1 MRYVN
6 GEKIVIIEETRTELD
21 NGRVL
26 IENLYQDGYID
37 KYTYIPYWHPI
48 ELKHIFRDYQAF
60 MPNSYIRL
68 GKKIKELGLCKQ
80 PYESNSDSWD
90 IQKILDAISEHIPMN
105 LKLFN
110 CNTISEADNRT
121 LKQIYK
127 TRENLREDMNNWI
140 Y

>member
-6 GEKIVIIEETRTELD
+6 GEKIVVIEEKRTELD
-21 NGRVL
+21 NGRLL
-26 IENLYQDGYID
+26 IECLYEDGYIH
-37 KYTYIPYWHPI
+37 KYSYIPYWHPI

-60 MPNSYIRL
+60 MPNSYVRV
-68 GKKIKELGLCKQ
+68 GKKIKELGLCN
-80 PYESNSDSWD
+80 ENDFESWD
-90 IQKILDAISEHIPMN
+90 IQKILDAISQHIPMN

-121 LKQIYK
+121 LKQIFK
-127 TRENLREDMNNWI
+127 TREKMREDMNNWI

>member
-6 GEKIVIIEETRTELD
+6 GEKIVVIEEKRTELD
-21 NGRVL
+21 NGRLL
-26 IENLYQDGYID
+26 IECLYEDGYIH
-37 KYTYIPYWHPI
+37 KYSYIPYWHPI

-60 MPNSYIRL
+60 MPNSYVRL
-68 GKKIKELGLCKQ
+68 GKKIKELGLCN
-80 PYESNSDSWD
+80 ENDFESWD
-90 IQKILDAISEHIPMN
+90 IQNILDAISQHIPMN

-121 LKQIYK
+121 LKQIFK
-127 TRENLREDMNNWI
+127 TREKMREDMNNWI

>member
-6 GEKIVIIEETRTELD
+6 GEKIVVIEEKRTELP

-26 IENLYQDGYID
+26 IENFYQDGYVD

-48 ELKHIFRDYQAF
+48 ELKHIFRDYKAF

-68 GKKIKELGLCKQ
+68 GRKIKEFGLCN
-80 PYESNSDSWD
+80 ENDSESWD
-90 IQKILDAISEHIPMN
+90 IQKILDAISQHIPMN
-105 LKLFN
+105 LRLFSFQKV
-110 CNTISEADNRT
+110 TDNPDKRT

-127 TRENLREDMNNWI
+127 TRENLRLAMNDWI

>member
-6 GEKIVIIEETRTELD
+6 GEKIVVIKETRTELD

-26 IENLYQDGYID
+26 IENLYQDGYVD

-48 ELKHIFRDYQAF
+48 ELKHIFRDYKSF

-68 GKKIKELGLCKQ
+68 GRKIKSLGLCN
-80 PYESNSDSWD
+80 ENDSESWD
-90 IQKILDAISEHIPMN
+90 IQKILDAISQYIPMN

-110 CNTISEADNRT
+110 CNTNSEADNRT
-121 LKQIYK
+121 LKQIYQ
-127 TRENLREDMNNWI
+127 TRENLRLAMNEWV

>member
-6 GEKIVIIEETRTELD
+6 GEKIVVIEEKRTELD
-21 NGRVL
+21 NGRLL
-26 IENLYQDGYID
+26 IECLYEDGYIH
-37 KYTYIPYWHPI
+37 KYSYIPYWHPI

-60 MPNSYIRL
+60 MPNSYVRL
-68 GKKIKELGLCKQ
+68 GKKIKELGLCN
-80 PYESNSDSWD
+80 ENDFESWD
-90 IQKILDAISEHIPMN
+90 IQKILDAISQHIPMN

-121 LKQIYK
+121 LKQIFK
-127 TRENLREDMNNWI
+127 TREKLREDMNNWI

>member
-6 GEKIVIIEETRTELD
+6 GEKIVVIEEKRTELD
-21 NGRVL
+21 NGRLL
-26 IENLYQDGYID
+26 IECLYEDGYIH
-37 KYTYIPYWHPI
+37 KYSYIPYWHPI

-60 MPNSYIRL
+60 MPNSYVRL
-68 GKKIKELGLCKQ
+68 GNKIKELGLCN
-80 PYESNSDSWD
+80 ENDFESWD
-90 IQKILDAISEHIPMN
+90 IQKILDAISQHIPMN

-121 LKQIYK
+121 LKQIFK
-127 TRENLREDMNNWI
+127 TREKMREDMNNWI

>member
-26 IENLYQDGYID
+26 IENLYEDGYTD
-37 KYTYIPYWHPI
+37 KYTYIPYWHSI
-48 ELKHIFRDYQAF
+48 ELKYFFRDYKAF
-60 MPNSYIRL
+60 SPDSYIKL
-68 GKKIKELGLCKQ
+68 GKKIKSLGLCN
-80 PYESNSDSWD
+80 PNDSESWD
-90 IQKILDAISEHIPMN
+90 LQKVLDAIAKYIPMN
-105 LKLFN
+105 LKLFKF
-110 CNTISEADNRT
+110 NTMCSDDDRT

-127 TRENLREDMNNWI
+127 TREKLREDMNNWI

>member
-6 GEKIVIIEETRTELD
+6 GEKIVIIEEKRTELD

-26 IENLYQDGYID
+26 IENLYEDGYTH
-37 KYTYIPYWHPI
+37 KYTYTPSWHPYA
-48 ELKHIFRDYQAF
+48 LRYPFRDYKAF
-60 MPNSYIRL
+60 MPNSYVRL
-68 GKKIKELGLCKQ
+68 GKKIKELGLCN
-80 PYESNSDSWD
+80 ENDSESWD
-90 IQKILDAISEHIPMN
+90 IQEILNAISQHIPMN

-121 LKQIYK
+121 LKQIFK
-127 TRENLREDMNNWI
+127 TREKLREDMNNWI

>member
-6 GEKIVIIEETRTELD
+6 GEKIVVIEEKRTELD
-21 NGRVL
+21 NGRLL
-26 IENLYQDGYID
+26 IECLYEDGYIH
-37 KYTYIPYWHPI
+37 KYSYIPYWHPI

-60 MPNSYIRL
+60 MPNSYVRL
-68 GKKIKELGLCKQ
+68 GKKIKELGLCN
-80 PYESNSDSWD
+80 ENDSESWD
-90 IQKILDAISEHIPMN
+90 IQKILDAISQHIPMN

-121 LKQIYK
+121 LKQIFK
-127 TRENLREDMNNWI
+127 TREKMREDINNWI

>member
-6 GEKIVIIEETRTELD
+6 GEKIVVIEEKRTELD
-21 NGRVL
+21 NGRLL
-26 IENLYQDGYID
+26 IECLYEDGYIH
-37 KYTYIPYWHPI
+37 KYSYIPYWHPI

-60 MPNSYIRL
+60 MPNSYVRL
-68 GKKIKELGLCKQ
+68 GKKIKELGLCNENDSK
-80 PYESNSDSWD
+80 SWD
-90 IQKILDAISEHIPMN
+90 IQKILDAISQHIPMN

-121 LKQIYK
+121 LKQIFK
-127 TRENLREDMNNWI
+127 TREKMREDMNNWI

>member
-6 GEKIVIIEETRTELD
+6 GEKIVVIEEKRTELD
-21 NGRVL
+21 NGRLL
-26 IENLYQDGYID
+26 IECLYEDGYIH
-37 KYTYIPYWHPI
+37 KYSYIPYWHPI

-60 MPNSYIRL
+60 MPNSYVRL
-68 GKKIKELGLCKQ
+68 GKKIKELGLCN
-80 PYESNSDSWD
+80 ENDFESWD
-90 IQKILDAISEHIPMN
+90 IQKILDAISQHIPMN

-121 LKQIYK
+121 LKQIFK
-127 TRENLREDMNNWI
+127 TREKMREDMNNWI

>member
-6 GEKIVIIEETRTELD
+6 GEKIVVIEEKRTELD
-21 NGRVL
+21 NGRLL
-26 IENLYQDGYID
+26 IECLYEDGYIH
-37 KYTYIPYWHPI
+37 KYSYIPYWHPI

-60 MPNSYIRL
+60 MPNSYVRL
-68 GKKIKELGLCKQ
+68 GKKIKELGLCN
-80 PYESNSDSWD
+80 ENDFESWD
-90 IQKILDAISEHIPMN
+90 IQKILDAISQHIPMN

-121 LKQIYK
+121 LKQIFK
-127 TRENLREDMNNWI
+127 TREKMREDINNWI